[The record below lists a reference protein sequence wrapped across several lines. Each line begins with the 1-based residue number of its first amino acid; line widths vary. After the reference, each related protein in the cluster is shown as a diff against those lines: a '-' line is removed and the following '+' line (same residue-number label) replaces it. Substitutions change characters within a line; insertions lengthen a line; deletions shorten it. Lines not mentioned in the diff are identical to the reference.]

1 MSSNFWFVDQEG
13 NQSGPVERDE
23 IIRRIK
29 NGTITRKSMLWT
41 EGMDAW
47 CEAHKIEGL
56 AAAFAPPPPSP
67 PPPSRPLPPSVH
79 ALNRGNT
86 TGVIARRE
94 RQSRYA
100 RIALFAVPIAI
111 AILGTA
117 YYFVSKAKNEAEIAE
132 AKTSVCQPGRT
143 VSPIRVTEFV
153 SKEAG
158 LRPDTIT
165 NVGDELTVKARDG
178 DRCLVNICVRG
189 TCHDGS
195 VRVADLGAV
204 PAARA
209 AIAARAI
216 NRIADV
222 TQATFAEIV
231 RNDLAQR
238 AETKK
243 DGPTQYDE
251 QDLAASTALVRSC
264 ADITQEQVVQAHQQI
279 RNQDRR
285 GADFLNQY
293 ASCVKS
299 STPPAGCVQPSGAV
313 VKPKRNLTVCFHL
326 RSAERPYNVMVV
338 FARDESED
346 KNVKLA
352 STASIGEALSTYF
365 EAYGV
370 GNYRFQP

>member
-29 NGTITRKSMLWT
+29 NGTITRESMLWT

-47 CEAHKIEGL
+47 CEAHKVEGL
-56 AAAFAPPPPSP
+56 AAAFAPTP
-67 PPPSRPLPPSVH
+67 PPPSRPLPAAIH

-86 TGVIARRE
+86 TGVTARRE

-100 RIALFAVPIAI
+100 RIALFAVPIAV
-111 AILGTA
+111 AILGVA
-117 YYFVSKAKNEAEIAE
+117 YYFVSKARNEAEIAE
-132 AKTSVCQPGRT
+132 AKTSVCQPGRI

-153 SKEAG
+153 SKEPG

-178 DRCLVNICVRG
+178 DRCLVNICVRD
-189 TCHDGS
+189 TCHDAS
-195 VRVADLGAV
+195 VRAADLGTV
-204 PAARA
+204 QAARA
-209 AIAARAI
+209 IIAGRGI

-222 TQATFAEIV
+222 TQATFSQSV
-231 RNDLAQR
+231 RDDLARR
-238 AETKK
+238 AETNV
-243 DGPTQYDE
+243 GPSQYDE
-251 QDLAASTALVRSC
+251 QDLDALAALVRSC
-264 ADITQEQVVQAHQQI
+264 AAITQEQVVQAHQQI

-293 ASCVKS
+293 ASCTKNATAPV
-299 STPPAGCVQPSGAV
+299 GCVQPSGAV
-313 VKPKRNLTVCFHL
+313 VKPKRNLTVCISL
-326 RSAERPYNVMVV
+326 RSAERPYKVMLV

-346 KNVKLA
+346 KNVKL
-352 STASIGEALSTYF
+352 SNTASIGEALSSYF